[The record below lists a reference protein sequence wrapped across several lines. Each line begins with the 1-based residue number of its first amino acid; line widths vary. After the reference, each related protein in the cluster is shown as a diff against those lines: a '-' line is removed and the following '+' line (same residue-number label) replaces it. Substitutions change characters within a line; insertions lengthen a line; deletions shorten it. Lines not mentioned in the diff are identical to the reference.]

1 MVVDGSGFTSELY
14 DSSICLDPQLLAQAE
29 DLVQRVAICTFVV
42 FLKDK
47 RFFFSKGMVDIL
59 GPVASQDML
68 MDAFLQ
74 YAEPSEQRALGTRYE
89 EAFYDLI
96 ADNHKV
102 VTFEHNLNSF
112 SGHAYHLR
120 VSMQKA
126 KKDNHV
132 VIFGVM
138 EDYTRSFGEI
148 VFDKLLGDEVDGY
161 VFCHNIDDDICKIN
175 APLQQLIDLP
185 TNELLHASR
194 ELSNFVHPDDY
205 AKFVSVLSN
214 DGRFKSSSIDFRV
227 LSPSKGEVWVH
238 SCGVFQFTA
247 PDQIRFMVGI
257 FADVTDNKVANS
269 IQRIIIDGSEAIT
282 FHYDLRKETIEFS
295 KNFRESFPDMDLKYT
310 GDIIA
315 LMAEEVIEDDRR
327 RFLETFSRLIDEEAD
342 SFSIEFRVWGPNDQI
357 KWLAC
362 RGKAVNDI
370 GRQTRLIIGTI
381 FDLTSMNEVR
391 ENVEKSF
398 SRNELTGL
406 PTRSSLLTE
415 TDELLH
421 DREVL
426 SAALVVIDIKDFH
439 VFNDRY
445 GRDSGN
451 KLLVAVAK
459 KIRGNIPEGCRIYH
473 ISTDAF
479 CILWPHAT
487 RVQVENYMKA
497 VKEEMNE
504 PMALERTSVYVA
516 FSMSAAL
523 FPSCG
528 NSAEELLVNAEIA
541 LHKVK
546 QDNRISYSIYT
557 PQYKME
563 LKERLDFEFQ
573 ISKSIREDN
582 HNFLLYYQPLLDAR
596 SERLVGCE
604 ALLRWKS
611 PQGNLISPEK
621 VITAVTATGQMNI
634 VGDWILKTALRQC
647 QEWIDNSGASED
659 FYVHINVTAED
670 MARID
675 FADYVIE
682 LIPLYGLE
690 PKNVLL
696 EITETSLMKNLAIC
710 RQNMIKLRNNGIRIA
725 LDDFGTGYSSFNY
738 LREFPVDEIKI
749 DRAFV
754 DQDDR
759 FNTSFISAIVLLTRS
774 IGMTVCVEGIETAQK
789 ASRIRALGVDI
800 FQGYYYDRPLSP
812 DDFERKYFAE
822 QKFRAVNKGHKDKR
836 SSDGRNG

>member
-1 MVVDGSGFTSELY
+1 MVVDGSGLSSELY
-14 DSSICLDPQLLAQAE
+14 DSSISLDPQLLAQAE

-42 FLKDK
+42 FPKDK
-47 RFFFSKGMVDIL
+47 RFFFSPGMVDIL

-68 MDAFLQ
+68 MEAFMQ
-74 YAEPSEQRALGTRYE
+74 YIDPAEQRTLAKRYE
-89 EAFYDLI
+89 EAFYDLL

-102 VTFEHNLNSF
+102 VSFEHNLNSF
-112 SGHAYHLR
+112 SGHAYHIR
-120 VSMQKA
+120 VSMQKTR
-126 KKDNHV
+126 KDNHML
-132 VIFGVM
+132 IFGMM
-138 EDYTRSFGEI
+138 EDYTRTFGEI
-148 VFDKLLGDEVDGY
+148 VFDKLLGDSVDGY
-161 VFCHNIDDDICKIN
+161 VFCHNIDDDICKLN
-175 APLQQLIDLP
+175 SSLAQLIDLP
-185 TNELLHASR
+185 TNELLHASK
-194 ELSNFVHPDDY
+194 ELSNFVHPEDY
-205 AKFVSVLSN
+205 AKFVAVLTN
-214 DGRFKSSSIDFRV
+214 NVRSSDRMSMDFRI

-247 PDQIRFMVGI
+247 PDQIKFMVGI
-257 FADVTDNKVANS
+257 FVDVTDTKVTNS
-269 IQRIIIDGSEAIT
+269 FQRIIIDGSEAIT
-282 FHYDLRKETIEFS
+282 FSMDTKRGTIEFS
-295 KNFRESFPDMDLKYT
+295 KNFRKAFPDMDLKYS
-310 GDIIA
+310 GDIIS
-315 LMAEEVIEDDRR
+315 LMADEVIEDDRR
-327 RFLETFSRLIDEEAD
+327 RFIDTFMRIVAEEKD
-342 SFSIEFRVWGPNDQI
+342 TFSIEFRVWGPDDHI

-362 RGKAVNDI
+362 RGKAVYDASKQA
-370 GRQTRLIIGTI
+370 RMIIGTI

-391 ENVEKSF
+391 ENVEKTS

-406 PTRSSLLTE
+406 PTRTDLLTD
-415 TDELLH
+415 TDGLLR
-421 DREVL
+421 DRGVL
-426 SAALVVIDIKDFH
+426 SAALILVDIKDFH

-445 GRDSGN
+445 GRESGN
-451 KLLVAVAK
+451 KLLIAVSK
-459 KIRGNIPEGCRIYH
+459 KIRGNIPEGCKIYH
-473 ISTDAF
+473 ISTDVF
-479 CILWPHAT
+479 TILWPHAT

-504 PMALERTSVYVA
+504 PMALDRTSVYVSL
-516 FSMSAAL
+516 SMSAAL

-546 QDNRISYSIYT
+546 QDARITYTIYS
-557 PQYKME
+557 PQFKME

-582 HNFLLYYQPLLDAR
+582 HNFLLYFQPLMDAR

-604 ALLRWKS
+604 ALLRWMS

-621 VITAVTATGQMNI
+621 VIAAVTATGQMNI

-647 QEWIDNSGASED
+647 QEWIDSGVSED

-789 ASRIRALGVDI
+789 AARIRALGVDI

-812 DDFERKYFAE
+812 IDFERKYFSGP
-822 QKFRAVNKGHKDKR
+822 KFRPANQGPKDKR
-836 SSDGRNG
+836 SSDSKSN